1 MIIRIGTRGSKLA
14 VAQAKIVKEMIFEII
29 GWETEIITKKS
40 LGDKDLVSPLPKFRG
55 QGAFTS
61 TLEQE
66 LQQKNL
72 DLNVHS
78 LKDLPV
84 EDNEGLEIIAY
95 IKRHNPGDSLL
106 IKKEKLIS
114 KKPLKVKKGVK
125 IATGSTRRQSQFLA
139 FEPTAV
145 PVDIRGNVNS
155 RIKKLQTRSID
166 ALIMAS
172 AVFERITLSLPE
184 NIIKID
190 LPLEQFPAAPGQG
203 IIAVQ
208 VRKNE
213 FSELKKLDHSETRLA
228 AEAERKIL
236 SEAGGGCELSL
247 GITISLKD
255 DTWQLFGSKAQNNW
269 NASQEAVLTRYF
281 FESERV
287 EELVDKMI
295 TFLEKEEVIDEEGEE
310 KEEQEDQQEQVKQ
323 IANRKIVIARGRADA
338 QKYSQKLLQLGA
350 ITASMEVFD
359 YQTNFELLQDEI
371 FQKAWKETEWL
382 VLSSQRTTEFLSLLS
397 LTSPHT
403 VKIAVIGTATAKAV
417 RSINLPVH
425 IVADGS
431 MESLRKMLSEVRG
444 DGKVLYLRGVNYSQ
458 ELEEV
463 ISYAVYEAKIRD
475 YKSPFEGEIDDLVVF
490 SRRAAE
496 SIIERFGSGKVK
508 RWVAIGK
515 KTGDFLEKKGKEVK
529 VAEEPTPRGVVKAI
543 LGLKR

>member
-1 MIIRIGTRGSKLA
+1 MISETL
-14 VAQAKIVKEMIFEII
+14 
-29 GWETEIITKKS
+29 GWESEIITKKS
-40 LGDKDLVSPLPKFRG
+40 LGDKDLVSPLTKFRG
-55 QGAFTS
+55 QGVFTS

-66 LQQKNL
+66 LLQRNL

-84 EDNEGLEIIAY
+84 EDNEGLETIAY

-106 IKKEKLIS
+106 IKREKLVS
-114 KKPLKVKKGVK
+114 EKPLKVKKGIK

-155 RIKKLQTRSID
+155 RINKLQTRSID

-172 AVFERITLSLPE
+172 AVFERINLPLSE
-184 NIIKID
+184 NIIKVD
-190 LPLEQFPAAPGQG
+190 LPLEQFPTAPGQG
-203 IIAVQ
+203 VIAVQ

-213 FSELKKLDHSETRLA
+213 FPELKKLDHNETRLA
-228 AEAERKIL
+228 AVAERKIL
-236 SEAGGGCELSL
+236 GESGGGCELSL

-255 DTWQLFGSKAQNNW
+255 GNWQLFGSKAQSNW

-281 FESERV
+281 FMSERV
-287 EELVDKMI
+287 EELVDKTI
-295 TFLEKEEVIDEEGEE
+295 TLLEKVDVFDREGEE
-310 KEEQEDQQEQVKQ
+310 HVDTQDQAKQ

-350 ITASMEVFD
+350 ITTSMEVFD
-359 YQTNFELLQDEI
+359 YQTNFKLLHDEE

-382 VLSSQRTTEFLSLLS
+382 VLSSQRATEFLSLLS
-397 LTSPHT
+397 LTSPRA
-403 VKIAVIGTATAKAV
+403 VKIAVIGTATAKSV

-431 MESLRKMLSEVRG
+431 MESLRKMLSEVRSNSG
-444 DGKVLYLRGVNYSQ
+444 NLLYLRGIHYSQ
-458 ELEEV
+458 EPEDV
-463 ISYAVYEAKIRD
+463 ISYAVYQARIRD

-496 SIIERFGSGKVK
+496 SIIERFGLRKVK

-515 KTGDFLEKKGKEVK
+515 KTGDFLEKKGVEVK

-543 LGLKR
+543 LGLEI